1 MESMQTVRVVEFI
14 AGWLAVV
21 TRAAIALYIWQGGFI
36 EPDAVVVDLTT
47 FGLILGVIAL
57 SVTLESLTGSLVARF
72 TLALGAI
79 ALSGV
84 FVVSFV
90 IELGI
95 PALLAVAAT
104 LIAFTRHLPAP
115 APRRL
120 DAR

>member
-1 MESMQTVRVVEFI
+1 MRTVRIVEFI

-21 TRAAIALYIWQGGFI
+21 IGAAITLYIWQGAFI
-36 EPDAVVVDLTT
+36 EPEAVAVVDLTT
-47 FGLILGVIAL
+47 FGLILAIIAL
-57 SVTLESLTGSLVARF
+57 SVTLESLTGSLVARV

-95 PALLAVAAT
+95 PALLAVAAM

-120 DAR
+120 DA

>member
-1 MESMQTVRVVEFI
+1 MRAVLIVEFI

-21 TRAAIALYIWQGGFI
+21 IGVAIMLFVWQGGLI
-36 EPDAVVVDLTT
+36 EPYAVVVDLVT
-47 FGLILGVIAL
+47 FGVILATIAL

-79 ALSGV
+79 ALAGV

-90 IELGI
+90 VELGL
-95 PALLAVAAT
+95 PALLAIAAT

-115 APRRL
+115 TSRQL
-120 DAR
+120 DV

>member
-1 MESMQTVRVVEFI
+1 MRTVRIVEFV

-21 TRAAIALYIWQGGFI
+21 IGVVIALYIWQGAFI
-36 EPDAVVVDLTT
+36 EPEDVAVVELTT
-47 FGLILGVIAL
+47 FGLILAIIAL

-72 TLALGAI
+72 TLALGAL
-79 ALSGV
+79 ALAGV
-84 FVVSFV
+84 FVVSFLV
-90 IELGI
+90 ELGI

-120 DAR
+120 NT

>member
-1 MESMQTVRVVEFI
+1 MRTVRIVEFI

-21 TRAAIALYIWQGGFI
+21 IGVAITLYIWQGGFI

-47 FGLILGVIAL
+47 FGLILAIIAL
-57 SVTLESLTGSLVARF
+57 SVTLESLTGSLVARV

-95 PALLAVAAT
+95 PALLAVAAM

-120 DAR
+120 DA

>member
-1 MESMQTVRVVEFI
+1 MWSMRTVRIVEFI
-14 AGWLAVV
+14 IGWLAVV
-21 TRAAIALYIWQGGFI
+21 SGAAITLYIWQGGFI
-36 EPDAVVVDLTT
+36 EPYAVVVDLTT
-47 FGLILGVIAL
+47 FGLILGVLAL

-72 TLALGAI
+72 TLAIGAI
-79 ALSGV
+79 ALFGV

-115 APRRL
+115 EPRRQ
-120 DAR
+120 DA

>member
-1 MESMQTVRVVEFI
+1 MRTMRVVEFI

-21 TRAAIALYIWQGGFI
+21 TGAALALYIWQGGFI
-36 EPDAVVVDLTT
+36 EPDAVVVDLAT
-47 FGLILGVIAL
+47 FGLILAIIAL

-79 ALSGV
+79 ALLGV
-84 FVVSFV
+84 FAVSFV

-95 PALLAVAAT
+95 PALLAVAAM
-104 LIAFTRHLPAP
+104 LIAFTRHLPTP
-115 APRRL
+115 GPRQL